1 MGWRGG
7 MSLKHRLRRVARV
20 EHGMEGWHEP
30 ETSVAAG
37 RGMGEHGKEGW
48 HEPGGNSAV
57 SISARP

>member
-1 MGWRGG
+1 